1 MMCQMCVS
9 VYVCVWVGG
18 WSFCEHRRVSLRGV
32 GMSVRANAA
41 VGGDVSARSMIIVG
55 VTSGWLAP
63 ARCVWGVDPDVRS
76 VRVMIYWVVGSEG
89 GDVGGYPD
97 IILAHDRC
105 SVV

>member
-1 MMCQMCVS
+1 MLVRGRCSSLGC
-9 VYVCVWVGG
+9 
-18 WSFCEHRRVSLRGV
+18 RVV
-32 GMSVRANAA
+32 
-41 VGGDVSARSMIIVG
+41 
-55 VTSGWLAP
+55 GWLLP
-63 ARCVWGVDPDVRS
+63 DVLCGVDPDVRS